1 MRTHGYLA
9 FVVGICITV
18 GVCLF
23 VMDEQD
29 RQAAAAFQRDTEKIA
44 RDTQQRLKIYF
55 DTLLS
60 IKGVFAIDQEVT
72 RAEFARYVRELDVQ
86 RRYPGFQAIQFVRR
100 VPSSALAAYADQ
112 IRRDDSLQS
121 GGYPEYKIHPAS
133 VRDEHYLIEYNEPM
147 RGNENAFGLDLA
159 ALPPHH
165 AALQL
170 GMDTGRVVATERIT
184 LVQDVSGQPGFVARS
199 PVYRRGAPL
208 STAAER
214 RAAILGFVAIVFR
227 VHDLMEEVIDSPLLQ
242 HLYVRINDAGYMSD
256 AKPQPSGVD
265 NLLFDSAGKVG
276 SALRLPALAGL
287 SRSISM
293 DVGERRWTMQFD
305 GHAGSRYSRNTTLI
319 VAIAMSGFVI
329 STLIAALI
337 TNLLRRRA
345 LAHALRGTLNE
356 QRAFQDSAI
365 VGIALIEDGVIV
377 RCNRGLEEMM
387 GYPAGTLTSE
397 RTSVL
402 VDAGVP
408 DPFRC
413 GPDGN
418 RAHFEAELRRVDGS
432 RLWCMVNGKVL
443 DPHDTGKGCVWVIN
457 DISDRKRTE
466 ADLMDAKHGLERSL
480 RELALQ
486 KSNVETA
493 HKDLSAV
500 LQTLQ
505 QAQATLITSEKMA
518 SLGALVAGIAHE
530 LNTPIGNSL
539 LTSTA
544 LNDMVADFER
554 QLIEAGGVRRS
565 TLDAHLRDAKLA
577 CSIIVGSLRRA
588 ADLINSFKQVA
599 VDQTSDQRRSFNLC
613 GVLHDTLATYA
624 AQLRRANCEVK
635 VEMPESVMCTSYPG
649 SVGQVL
655 SNLINNAMLHAFE
668 GRERGL
674 ISLSIRE
681 LDGDMAELRFR
692 DDGVGMSSK
701 TLHQIYDPFFTTK
714 MGQGGSGLGMNIVYN
729 LVTGV
734 LKGRIEIASEPGEGT
749 LIILTLPR
757 VVSSQDDQPSG
768 GSMIRPTGCVDA

>member
-9 FVVGICITV
+9 FVVGIFITAW
-18 GVCLF
+18 VCLF

-29 RQAAAAFQRDTEKIA
+29 RQAAATFQRDTDKIA
-44 RDTQQRLKIYF
+44 RETQQRLKVYF

-60 IKGVFAIDQEVT
+60 IKGLFAIDQEVT
-72 RAEFARYVRELDVQ
+72 RLEFSRFVRELDVK

-100 VPSSALAAYADQ
+100 VPSSALDRYAEQ
-112 IRRDDSLQS
+112 IRHDDSLQS

-165 AALQL
+165 RALHM
-170 GMDTGRVVATERIT
+170 GMDSGRVIATERII
-184 LVQDVSGQPGFVARS
+184 LVQDVSGQPGFVARA
-199 PVYRRGAPL
+199 PIYRRGASL
-208 STAAER
+208 VTIEDR
-214 RAAILGFVAIVFR
+214 RDAIIGFVAIVFR

-256 AKPQPSGVD
+256 AKPQPPGVD
-265 NLLFDSAGKVG
+265 NLMFDSAGKVG
-276 SALRLPALAGL
+276 SGQRQTALKDL
-287 SRSISM
+287 SRSIVL
-293 DVGERRWTMQFD
+293 DVGERRWLMQFD
-305 GHAGSRYSRNTTLI
+305 GHAGVRYSRNATLI
-319 VAIAMSGFVI
+319 LAIATSGFVI
-329 STLIAALI
+329 SALIAALI
-337 TNLLRRRA
+337 TNLQRRRT
-345 LAHALRGTLNE
+345 LAHALRGTLEE

-365 VGIALIEDGVIV
+365 VGIALISDGVIV

-387 GYPAGTLTSE
+387 GYPAGRLAGE
-397 RTSVL
+397 RTTTL
-402 VDAGVP
+402 VNEGAA

-413 GPDGN
+413 GADGN
-418 RAHFEAELRRVDGS
+418 RAHFETELRRIDGS

-443 DPHDTGKGCVWVIN
+443 DKNDVSRAGVWVIN

-486 KSNVETA
+486 KNNVELA

-539 LTSTA
+539 LTATA

-554 QLIEAGGVRRS
+554 QLSEAGGVRRS

-577 CSIIVGSLRRA
+577 CSIIAGSLRRA

-599 VDQTSDQRRSFNLC
+599 VDQTSDQRRSFNIC
-613 GVLHDTLATYA
+613 SVLHDTLATYA

-635 VEMPESVMCTSYPG
+635 VDMPESVVCMSYPG

-668 GRERGL
+668 GRDRGL
-674 ISLSIRE
+674 ITISIRE
-681 LDGDMAELRFR
+681 LESDMVELRFS

-729 LVTGV
+729 IVTGV
-734 LKGRIEIASEPGEGT
+734 LRGTIHIESEPGAGT

-757 VVSSQDDQPSG
+757 KVEAEPTEPSQMHKSA
-768 GSMIRPTGCVDA
+768 VNA

>member
-9 FVVGICITV
+9 FVVGIFITAW
-18 GVCLF
+18 VCLF
-23 VMDEQD
+23 VMKEQD
-29 RQAAAAFQRDTEKIA
+29 RQASEAFQRDTEKIA
-44 RDTQQRLKIYF
+44 RDTQQRLKAYF

-60 IKGVFAIDQEVT
+60 IKGLFAIDEEVT
-72 RAEFARYVRELDVQ
+72 RQEFSRYVRELDVK

-100 VPSSALAAYADQ
+100 VPSSALERYAEQ
-112 IRRDDSLQS
+112 IRHDDSLQS

-133 VRDEHYLIEYNEPM
+133 LRDEHYLIEYNEPM

-159 ALPPHH
+159 ALPPHYR
-165 AALQL
+165 ALQM
-170 GMDTGRVVATERIT
+170 GVETGRVIATERIT
-184 LVQDVSGQPGFVARS
+184 LVQDASGQPGFVARA
-199 PVYRRGAPL
+199 PIYRRGASLVTP
-208 STAAER
+208 AER
-214 RAAILGFVAIVFR
+214 HAAIVGFVAIVFR
-227 VHDLMEEVIDSPLLQ
+227 VHDLMEEVIDSPLLH

-256 AKPQPSGVD
+256 VKPQLSGID
-265 NLLFDSAGKVG
+265 NLMFDSAGKVG
-276 SALRLPALAGL
+276 ASKRLPALPGL
-287 SRSISM
+287 TRTVGL
-293 DVGERRWTMQFD
+293 DVGERRWLMQFE
-305 GHAGSRYSRNTTLI
+305 GHAGERYSRNATPIL
-319 VAIAMSGFVI
+319 AIALSGLVI
-329 STLIAALI
+329 SVLIAALI
-337 TNLLRRRA
+337 TNLQRRRA
-345 LAHALRGTLNE
+345 LAHALRGTLDE

-365 VGIALIEDGVIV
+365 VGIALVVDGVIV

-387 GYPAGTLTSE
+387 GYPVGGLAGARTLS
-397 RTSVL
+397 L
-402 VDAGVP
+402 VNEGVA
-408 DPFRC
+408 DPFQC
-413 GPDGN
+413 GEEGS
-418 RAHFEAELRRVDGS
+418 RAHFEAELRRIDGS

-443 DPHDTGKGCVWVIN
+443 DRNDASKGCVWVIN

-486 KSNVETA
+486 KHNVETA

-539 LTSTA
+539 LTATA
-544 LNDMVADFER
+544 LNDMVTDFER

-577 CSIIVGSLRRA
+577 CSIITGSLRRA

-613 GVLHDTLATYA
+613 SVLHDTLATYA

-635 VEMPESVMCTSYPG
+635 VEMPESVTCTSYPG

-668 GRERGL
+668 GRERGQ
-674 ISLSIRE
+674 ITVSIRE
-681 LDGDMAELRFR
+681 LEGDMVELRFR

-729 LVTGV
+729 IVTGV
-734 LKGRIEIASEPGEGT
+734 LRGTIHIESEPGAGT
-749 LIILTLPR
+749 LIVLTLPR
-757 VVSSQDDQPSG
+757 IVEADS
-768 GSMIRPTGCVDA
+768 VDLVASDGVRRTASV